1 MFTNTTNTTNK
12 YRKNSTIYCGNCGK
26 IGHVYKVCYEPIIS
40 LGIILYRKIPNGDG
54 IEYLMVRRKDS
65 LGFVELVRGNYPLD
79 NLPYLINIVD
89 EMTLSEKE
97 DILTK
102 PFEVLWNNLWLED
115 EQKKAKYR
123 TEFNKSRINFERVQ
137 IDQDFN
143 GITTNLKKIIQQS
156 QSVWEEPEW
165 GFPKGR
171 RNLRERDL
179 ACAIREFEEE
189 TNIPRDNIEINRSI
203 PPLVEEFVGSNNK
216 RYRHI
221 YYLARLTQDIKLTID
236 QNKKSQMIEIGDI
249 RWFIL
254 SDALKNIRSYNTEK
268 KNTLRE
274 ANSIILHEVE
284 NMY

>member
-1 MFTNTTNTTNK
+1 MFTNTTNK